1 MAQPVFFQT
10 GFWGREDDGSE
21 STATFKGSQS
31 SNFSQAVDTKFR
43 VRFLVDEQNS
53 KAWSNVS
60 FNLYYQINGGGYSAV
75 TDTSPI
81 QYTSSL
87 NYTSGTNTVSR
98 LSGGVG
104 TFLSGNAGMVH
115 STATVTNSGAINQY
129 FEAEYCLLID
139 SAQVTNGDTIN
150 LEIYSGATAM
160 DSYPSVPTITVSETT
175 IYQQSNAGSET
186 DSGTLIKKTSKI
198 LSGISSFV
206 GDLAKKTYTILD
218 GAFSSSGTL
227 VVSKFFARL
236 FEGSMNSSGT
246 VSFKILKL
254 LLGSFDSS
262 GNITKTTSKILSGT
276 SAFVGDLSK
285 KIQEFLDG
293 NFTSSG
299 TLFLRKFFSKLLSGS
314 MDSSGITTRAIFKL
328 LSGNETPT
336 SNVSKKI
343 FKFLDGVFN
352 SSGILL
358 LRKFFSQFNS
368 GSMNSSGIIIKKTN
382 KFFLGSYD
390 SNGVIAKKVIKFFD
404 GSMGSSG
411 ILNALKLARKYY
423 QSLTGSETSTGSIYL
438 LTKKIFFGTMDSVG
452 SVFKKIFEFLSGDM
466 SSSGLLNALKLGSKF
481 YQSISGSMNSS
492 GEVVRR
498 VGKTLL
504 GSSNFSG
511 DILKRISKTL
521 EGQMDSSGIISY
533 FKILFLNLFGS
544 FDSSG
549 NVYKKTKLTIYG
561 ILGSSGTVKKKTR
574 KFFSGLSDFIGTV
587 LEYLVIDVLHGKAK
601 LTIYGKKRYMG
612 RKDIFDIG
620 DAVRTKIEFR
630 NPSGDLDD
638 PTTVTFKYK
647 VKKTGTPVVY
657 VYGTDAEVV
666 RESQGVY
673 YCDILVASSD
683 PHYVSFI
690 GEGGLDAVEEDVF
703 YVNNSYFE

>member
-1 MAQPVFFQT
+1 MAQPVLFQT

-53 KAWSNVS
+53 KAWSGVS

-115 STATVTNSGAINQY
+115 STATVTNSGGINQY

-227 VVSKFFARL
+227 VVSKFF
-236 FEGSMNSSGT
+236 
-246 VSFKILKL
+246 
-254 LLGSFDSS
+254 
-262 GNITKTTSKILSGT
+262 
-276 SAFVGDLSK
+276 
-285 KIQEFLDG
+285 
-293 NFTSSG
+293 
-299 TLFLRKFFSKLLSGS
+299 SKLLSGS
-314 MDSSGITTRAIFKL
+314 MDSSGIITRAIFKL

-358 LRKFFSQFNS
+358 LRKFFIQFNS

-466 SSSGLLNALKLGSKF
+466 NSSGLLNALKLGSKF